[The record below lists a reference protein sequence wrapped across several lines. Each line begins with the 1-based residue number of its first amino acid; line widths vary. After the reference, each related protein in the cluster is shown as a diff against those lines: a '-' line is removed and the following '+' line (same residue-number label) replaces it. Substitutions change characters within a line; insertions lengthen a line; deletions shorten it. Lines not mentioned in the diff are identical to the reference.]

1 MKKCYLYLRVSTTKQ
16 DYERQRE
23 DLTKFA
29 NAYDWEIVDTFEDKQ
44 SGKDDERTGF
54 LALRA
59 QIENPTNEVKTV
71 LVWECSRL
79 SRRISTLS
87 ALIDDWKNKH
97 INVMF
102 YKERCW
108 LFYPET
114 GAEDRQ
120 SYAFLCVIS
129 AFAQIEIEGMR
140 QRIESSR
147 KKYIENNQTFNAKPG
162 FGWVRNKDTKK
173 LEVYEKEAVIIRRA
187 YNLIAN
193 GQSLTRTERQFRLE
207 YPDVAGVISF
217 FKKMDETKYIGRFVL
232 KNGVIDVPPI
242 VSEEL
247 FNRAIKTLRDNDT
260 RDRDK
265 PSKAYRLLQGILR
278 CPVCGKNMYVKEQYL
293 CPSQFLRLPDRCN
306 APSITSSILDNIVL
320 NFCKTPEFQAILDKK
335 YSRIINEEQGKI
347 NEIIANNNS
356 RVALLQVKIAEIKKK
371 ISRLRLA
378 FADSDEDEEL
388 AFQSFQN
395 KKKRLDNEIQRINNE
410 IAEIKT
416 TNERLEESNMNAFKD
431 DIFSLEYPSEKLQNV
446 IKKWFNVAYLC
457 RKHGASKY
465 NFDLV
470 LHSDFLIG
478 EPVEN
483 NGEDVL
489 RLHALA
495 PDTFTL
501 SFNTG
506 IQKGRSHLINV
517 QVYATHSCAKVGDF
531 ENPKPAF
538 EQSFNFNFEK
548 SFTKATLRARNKKKS
563 EG

>member
-1 MKKCYLYLRVSTTKQ
+1 MKKCYLYLRVSTTNQ

-29 NAYDWEIVDTFEDKQ
+29 MAYDWEIVDTFEDKQ
-44 SGKDDERTGF
+44 SGKDDDRIGF
-54 LALRA
+54 LSLRA
-59 QIENPTNEVKTV
+59 QLENPSNEVKTV
-71 LVWECSRL
+71 FVWECSRL

-87 ALIDDWKNKH
+87 TLIDDWRSKH

-102 YKERCW
+102 HKERCW
-108 LFYPET
+108 LFDPDT
-114 GAEDRQ
+114 GAEDKQ

-147 KKYIENNQTFNAKPG
+147 KKYIENNQTFNARPG
-162 FGWVRNKDTKK
+162 FGWVRNKGTKK
-173 LEVYEKEAVIIRRA
+173 LEVFEEEAVIIRRA

-207 YPDVAGVISF
+207 YPDVKGVISF

-242 VSEEL
+242 VSEDL

-265 PSKAYRLLQGILR
+265 PSKAFRLLQGILR
-278 CPVCGKNMYVKEQYL
+278 CPVCQKNMYVKEQYL
-293 CPSQFLRLPDRCN
+293 CPSQFLRLENRCDSPN
-306 APSITSSILDNIVL
+306 ITSSILDNVVL
-320 NFCKTPEFQAILDKK
+320 NFCKTPEFQTILDKK
-335 YSRIINEEQGKI
+335 YSKIINEEQGKI
-347 NEIIANNNS
+347 SEIIESNNS
-356 RVALLQVKIAEIKKK
+356 RIAILNTKIVEIKKK

-388 AFQSFQN
+388 ALQAFQN

-410 IAEIKT
+410 IADIKT
-416 TNERLEESNMNAFKD
+416 HNEQLEESNLNAFKD

-446 IKKWFNVAYLC
+446 IRKWFDMAYLV
-457 RKHGASKY
+457 RKQGLSKY
-465 NFDLV
+465 NFDLI
-470 LHSDFLIG
+470 LHSNFLMG
-478 EPVEN
+478 EVIN
-483 NGEDVL
+483 SDGEDML
-489 RLHALA
+489 RLNGFS
-495 PDTFTL
+495 PDSFTL
-501 SFNTG
+501 SFSTANK
-506 IQKGRSHLINV
+506 KGRSNIIDV
-517 QVYATHSCAKVGDF
+517 QVYASHSAAKIGDYD
-531 ENPKPAF
+531 NQQPAF
-538 EQSFNFNFEK
+538 QQNFSYSFEK
-548 SFTKATLRARNKKKS
+548 NFTKATLRARNKKKS